1 MPSEQQEALVKQEK
15 ELFDKSDKDKDGK
28 LSMAEVKDM
37 LYPDLKEHNFSGM
50 QAATLMEMVDA
61 DKDKALS
68 VEEMNKQHE
77 KTVAFL
83 RYICRCKDVSVQFR
97 EAQVLCT
104 MVQPCAMAVQCCRGQ
119 LIAPRL

>member
-1 MPSEQQEALVKQEK
+1 MQLPHTICCAHALWKRWPGMLSEQREALVKQEK

-83 RYICRCKDVSVQFR
+83 
-97 EAQVLCT
+97 
-104 MVQPCAMAVQCCRGQ
+104 MVHEKQGEGDGGEKATPQRQ
-119 LIAPRL
+119 EL

>member
-83 RYICRCKDVSVQFR
+83 
-97 EAQVLCT
+97 
-104 MVQPCAMAVQCCRGQ
+104 MVHEKQGEGDGGEKATPQRQ
-119 LIAPRL
+119 EL